1 MSITETI
8 NEAKK
13 ELSNDEHILASAFKL
28 EKLYQKHKLKLF
40 TVIAVVVLYFVG
52 TTIMNSFKEQKLV
65 AANSALLSL
74 EKDANNTTALNEL
87 KSNNPALFELYSY
100 KKAIKN
106 ADTTTLKTLS
116 KSKNEIIADIA
127 TYHLDVLE
135 AKPSQSKLYSDV
147 SHVNNAYLLIKEGKI
162 TQAKEELELIS
173 EDSPVHNIAQIIKHY
188 TIKGQ

>member
-1 MSITETI
+1 LSITETI

-40 TVIAVVVLYFVG
+40 TVIAIVALYFVG

-65 AANSALLSL
+65 TANSALLLL

-100 KKAIKN
+100 EKAIKN

-116 KSKNEIIADIA
+116 KSKNEIISDIA

-135 AKPSQSKLYSDV
+135 AQPSQSKLYTDV

-173 EDSPVHNIAQIIKHY
+173 EDSPVHNIAQMIKHY